1 MEVWTCQKVTK
12 LESCSKLLKYID
24 GKNIMG
30 HISTI
35 KYIFSIYVYVFE
47 KDMKPPVS
55 YMYFFVTAFSN
66 NKIYAVLDFLLR
78 HDSISNERTKTCMK
92 CY

>member
-24 GKNIMG
+24 GKNIG
-30 HISTI
+30 PYFNHKI
-35 KYIFSIYVYVFE
+35 YIFNIYVFE

-78 HDSISNERTKTCMK
+78 HDSSSNERTKTCMK